1 MLQPAKEGPNDAQV
15 KAIKARF
22 NVDLTKKSTSTPISP
37 KKAADKDGATQTAGD
52 SEAEQAKISDTEAAK
67 SEEEREEGDLVA
79 RLGEQEARADRQE
92 AEEYVVAPDGRVI
105 GVIGDDTGEAGGEPL
120 RAQDDP
126 DQPPVEAGASA
137 SPDEFPSG
145 AEERR
150 PAVEAFPAGRDYAVE
165 PGPAA
170 AYRADRA
177 FANAEFAAGRWD
189 EEDRPAAADEPEP
202 EIDGHPGGSV
212 AVAAAAASAAAAAG
226 VTSGSRIVT
235 HPVPA
240 DWPGLAEAF
249 GPSPPLPYPSVP
261 LPPHTATAIA
271 RPSPATITPSRPRPP
286 IEAVIHLPLARQ
298 RARLKPGRREPA
310 ATWRRWAC
318 WRRTAPGSTP
328 PPSRRPCPASTAC
341 SDGRSQAETRK
352 GGGFACSDP
361 RAAAVAPARLCG
373 AAAGREGSAVCAPR
387 LGLCQCRGRNL
398 SPLGL

>member
-137 SPDEFPSG
+137 SPDEFPFG

-165 PGPAA
+165 PGSNA
-170 AYRADRA
+170 AYPADRA

-240 DWPGLAEAF
+240 DWPGPAEAF
-249 GPSPPLPYPSVP
+249 GPSPPLPAAATTGVAGTGDTAVVLVNGVP
-261 LPPHTATAIA
+261 EEVPAQVPRHPGRIRHESTLADAAQRPAGCHRGHWSQLSAMSGVWGGTVRVWPLLGRGGRLATAKLLSSVYLA
-271 RPSPATITPSRPRPP
+271 YQPNPSMRHC
-286 IEAVIHLPLARQ
+286 V
-298 RARLKPGRREPA
+298 
-310 ATWRRWAC
+310 
-318 WRRTAPGSTP
+318 ST
-328 PPSRRPCPASTAC
+328 RGPC
-341 SDGRSQAETRK
+341 
-352 GGGFACSDP
+352 
-361 RAAAVAPARLCG
+361 
-373 AAAGREGSAVCAPR
+373 
-387 LGLCQCRGRNL
+387 
-398 SPLGL
+398 